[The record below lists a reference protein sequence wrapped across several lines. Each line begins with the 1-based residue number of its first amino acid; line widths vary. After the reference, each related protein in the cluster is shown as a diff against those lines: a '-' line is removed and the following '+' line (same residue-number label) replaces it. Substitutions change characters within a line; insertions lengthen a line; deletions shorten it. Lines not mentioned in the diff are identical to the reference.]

1 MTGADADAIE
11 LTPADAAAGE
21 PRKAVPKPVEPAAA
35 ETAAIETAAS
45 SRPRFTQ
52 GSTMRHVLTMSLAS
66 GVGLIAIFI
75 VDFLSLM
82 YVSWLGQTEKTAAIN
97 FASVV
102 LFFLMS
108 FSIALMIAISALT
121 SRALGAGDRTQ
132 ARHVAG
138 SGVIIGA
145 VIGIVIASSVAP
157 FSGMILAGL
166 GATGETAAIAQRFL
180 LIVLISNP
188 LLTVGMAFSAVL
200 RAAGNARRAMWVT
213 LSGGIATAVL
223 DPILIFG
230 LHLDTTGAAI
240 SVVLSRIIFVT
251 VGYHGAVLRYGL
263 VSWPNMTTLQ
273 RDARPLAGV
282 TLPAMLTNLATP
294 ATNAVLTH
302 FMAAYGV
309 AAVAASGVVDRVV
322 PLAFGGL
329 FALSGSIGPVLGQN
343 WGARLFPR
351 MHRILND
358 ALVCTLVYVTVM
370 WGVLVLVRDGIVAAF
385 QFTGEAAELTRFFC
399 LVSGPGWIGIGLLFC
414 ANAAFNN
421 LGFPLRA
428 TLLNWGR
435 ATLGTVPFAII
446 GAAYAGPRGII
457 ASTLAAGLLFG
468 IAAFVLAHGA
478 VRSLAK
484 REAG

>member
-1 MTGADADAIE
+1 
-11 LTPADAAAGE
+11 
-21 PRKAVPKPVEPAAA
+21 
-35 ETAAIETAAS
+35 
-45 SRPRFTQ
+45 
-52 GSTMRHVLTMSLAS
+52 
-66 GVGLIAIFI
+66 
-75 VDFLSLM
+75 
-82 YVSWLGQTEKTAAIN
+82 
-97 FASVV
+97 
-102 LFFLMS
+102 
-108 FSIALMIAISALT
+108 
-121 SRALGAGDRTQ
+121 
-132 ARHVAG
+132 
-138 SGVIIGA
+138 
-145 VIGIVIASSVAP
+145 
-157 FSGMILAGL
+157 
-166 GATGETAAIAQRFL
+166 
-180 LIVLISNP
+180 
-188 LLTVGMAFSAVL
+188 
-200 RAAGNARRAMWVT
+200 MWVT
-213 LSGGIATAVL
+213 LSGGIATAIL

-263 VSWPNMTTLQ
+263 VSWPNVTTLL
-273 RDARPLAGV
+273 RDTRPLAGV

-302 FMAAYGV
+302 FMAGYGV

-358 ALVCTLVYVTVM
+358 ALICTFVYVTVM